1 MWPFSNP
8 FTVDA
13 LLKLMRSAN
22 EPPSDENLEAQKSE
36 LISLARD
43 AKKEVLKQDSRQT
56 GVIALPDVTPRTE
69 KDPDATDWFVV
80 GDLHSDYQSLSRI
93 LLKIYLRPGIDADK
107 VRIIFLGDYVDRGD
121 RPMQV
126 LRLLLSLK
134 KNWPDHFWLLQGNH
148 ESYELQEGG
157 ITVSAVSPRDTID
170 DWKPHFGEDVFR
182 ALTELFSALP
192 VVFTQSV
199 KRSNEG
205 FGTGKEKIIY
215 VHGGIPRKD
224 LIRLPLESPECR
236 GGFIWSDPELEKED
250 VIDAPGK
257 RFSFARKQFHEFMD
271 HHGFSLLVR
280 GHEWRKDGF
289 DLHEE
294 VKGTPHRMV
303 TIFSCGGT
311 FDDPEKSDSRYKSEI
326 LVPRFLHIRPKSGS
340 DLPLSVE
347 EVYRDDIFITGD
359 MSAQYLSLRDRIIAI
374 LKKRF
379 EAFDGITLNIRTDAA
394 VSASIDKSNRY
405 DFRDLF
411 AGLSFKL
418 DYGLNQYR
426 CSILISDH
434 EIGSFIPD
442 DQNIETEVDVIIKEI
457 QTAYPIFGKLPHEY
471 FN

>member
-13 LLKLMRSAN
+13 LLKLMRLTN

-36 LISLARD
+36 LINLARD
-43 AKKEVLKQDSRQT
+43 AKIEVLRQDSKQT

-69 KDPDATDWFVV
+69 KDPNVADWFVV

-134 KNWPDHFWLLQGNH
+134 KNWPDHFWLLRGNH
-148 ESYELQEGG
+148 ESYEVLEDGTTISG
-157 ITVSAVSPRDTID
+157 VSPRDTID
-170 DWKPHFGEDVFR
+170 GWHSIFGGDVFR
-182 ALTELFSALP
+182 GLSDLFNAMP
-192 VVFTQSV
+192 VVFTQSI
-199 KRSNEG
+199 KKSTEG
-205 FGTGKEKIIY
+205 FGAGKEKIMY
-215 VHGGIPRKD
+215 VHGGIPRKAFV
-224 LIRLPLESPECR
+224 RLPLDSPECKD
-236 GGFIWSDPELEKED
+236 GFIWSDPELEKDD
-250 VIDAPGK
+250 VVDSPAK
-257 RFSFARKQFHEFMD
+257 RFSFARRQFHDFMD

-311 FDDPEKSDSRYKSEI
+311 FDDPEKSDSNYKSEI
-326 LVPRFLHIRPKSGS
+326 LVPRFLHIRPSS
-340 DLPLSVE
+340 QTDLPLSVE
-347 EVYRDDIFITGD
+347 EVYRDDIHIFGTLGV
-359 MSAQYLSLRDRIIAI
+359 YNREL
-374 LKKRF
+374 
-379 EAFDGITLNIRTDAA
+379 FD
-394 VSASIDKSNRY
+394 SIVACFKQQLGKQD
-405 DFRDLF
+405 
-411 AGLSFKL
+411 GLSINL
-418 DYGLNQYR
+418 YSDPQQDISSMYDRPDSYVRL
-426 CSILISDH
+426 ILCVGDNTEVTYKVFINNH
-434 EIGSFIPD
+434 ATAGSFHLDMLDI
-442 DQNIETEVDVIIKEI
+442 NLEVSCVINKI
-457 QTAYPIFGKLPHEY
+457 QSAYPIFGKLPYEY